1 MNMPHTAVDIWLH
14 AASAA
19 DVSASL
25 ALYERLLQQDDFD
38 IILSCGDDIMLEH
51 LGIAG
56 DDYFGRIPEQWT
68 AQKLVRDHTPKT
80 LIWIGDKI
88 NANTILAVRTKL
100 NQMFL
105 ANITADAVPQRRIKF
120 IPMPLERALRSF
132 TDVFCADAKAAARLH
147 MLNIPDECIHPVGR
161 LQSQTSVPPLLG
173 DPDEFNDLKGRPM
186 WSAVSVQRDELAAVL
201 NAHRLIMRESHRS
214 LLLLSP
220 ASANDEDHFWE
231 ACQEYGLTTARRL
244 NDDMPES
251 RTQVFLADSNDEMA
265 RWLSLSPVAFLG
277 GSLVIGGKGS
287 NPLPAAS
294 LGCAILY
301 GPNIKNHLNAYSN
314 LAGVG
319 AARIIQDGQ
328 SLASAVLQSSAP
340 EQAAKMGC
348 AAWEFVTRGAEATE
362 AIYATLTR
370 NLRGEP

>member
-68 AQKLVRDHTPKT
+68 AQKLVRDHTPRT

-319 AARIIQDGQ
+319 AARIIQDGH

>member
-38 IILSCGDDIMLEH
+38 IILSCGDDVMLEH

-100 NQMFL
+100 KQMFL
-105 ANITADAVPQRRIKF
+105 ANITADAIPQRRIKF

-186 WSAVSVQRDELAAVL
+186 WSAVSVHRDELAAVL

-319 AARIIQDGQ
+319 AARIIQDGH

>member
-38 IILSCGDDIMLEH
+38 IILSCGDDVMLEH

-186 WSAVSVQRDELAAVL
+186 WSAVSVHRDELAAVL

-251 RTQVFLADSNDEMA
+251 RAQVFLADSNDEMA

-319 AARIIQDGQ
+319 AARIIQDGH

>member
-88 NANTILAVRTKL
+88 NANTILAVKTKL

-105 ANITADAVPQRRIKF
+105 ANITADALPQRRIKF

-319 AARIIQDGQ
+319 AARIIQDGH

>member
-251 RTQVFLADSNDEMA
+251 RAQVFLADSNDEMA

-277 GSLVIGGKGS
+277 GSLVIGGQGS

-319 AARIIQDGQ
+319 AARIIQDGH

>member
-38 IILSCGDDIMLEH
+38 IILSCGDDVMLEH

-319 AARIIQDGQ
+319 AARIIQDGH

>member
-186 WSAVSVQRDELAAVL
+186 WSAVSVQRDELAAVM

-319 AARIIQDGQ
+319 AARIIQDGH

>member
-319 AARIIQDGQ
+319 AARIIQDGH

>member
-251 RTQVFLADSNDEMA
+251 RAQVFLADSNDEMA

-319 AARIIQDGQ
+319 AARIIQDGH

>member
-1 MNMPHTAVDIWLH
+1 MTMPHNAVDIWLH

-19 DVSASL
+19 DISATL

-38 IILSCGDDIMLEH
+38 FVLSCGDDIVLDH
-51 LGIAG
+51 LGVAG

-68 AQKLVRDHTPKT
+68 AQKLVQDHSPKE
-80 LIWIGDKI
+80 LIWIGSKVH
-88 NANTILAVRTKL
+88 ANTILAVRSKL
-100 NQMFL
+100 DHMVL
-105 ANITADAVPQRRIKF
+105 AN
-120 IPMPLERALRSF
+120 
-132 TDVFCADAKAAARLH
+132 
-147 MLNIPDECIHPVGR
+147 PVGS
-161 LQSQTSVPPLLG
+161 LQSQTSVPALLG
-173 DPDEFNDLKGRPM
+173 DPEEFNDLKGRPM
-186 WSAVSVQRDELAAVL
+186 WTAVSVQREELAAVL

-214 LLLLSP
+214 FLLLSP
-220 ASANDEDHFWE
+220 SSAKDEEHFWQT
-231 ACQEYGLTTARRL
+231 CQDYGFTTARRL
-244 NDDMPES
+244 DDDMPEA

-277 GSLVIGGKGS
+277 GSLIGGGKEC

-301 GPNIKNHLNAYSN
+301 GPNIKNHLSAYGN

-319 AARIIQDGQ
+319 AARIIKDSD
-328 SLASAVLQSSAP
+328 SLASAVLHSSAP

-362 AIYATLTR
+362 AIYATITR
-370 NLRGEP
+370 NLKGEP

>member
-319 AARIIQDGQ
+319 AARIIQDGH

-362 AIYATLTR
+362 AIYATIKR
-370 NLRGEP
+370 NLKGEP

>member
-68 AQKLVRDHTPKT
+68 AQKLVRDHTPRT

-220 ASANDEDHFWE
+220 ASANYEDHFWE

-319 AARIIQDGQ
+319 AARIIQDGH

>member
-38 IILSCGDDIMLEH
+38 IILSCGDDVMLEH

-120 IPMPLERALRSF
+120 IPMPPGLA
-132 TDVFCADAKAAARLH
+132 TNPIAA
-147 MLNIPDECIHPVGR
+147 
-161 LQSQTSVPPLLG
+161 TVPP
-173 DPDEFNDLKGRPM
+173 
-186 WSAVSVQRDELAAVL
+186 
-201 NAHRLIMRESHRS
+201 
-214 LLLLSP
+214 
-220 ASANDEDHFWE
+220 
-231 ACQEYGLTTARRL
+231 
-244 NDDMPES
+244 
-251 RTQVFLADSNDEMA
+251 
-265 RWLSLSPVAFLG
+265 
-277 GSLVIGGKGS
+277 
-287 NPLPAAS
+287 
-294 LGCAILY
+294 
-301 GPNIKNHLNAYSN
+301 
-314 LAGVG
+314 
-319 AARIIQDGQ
+319 
-328 SLASAVLQSSAP
+328 
-340 EQAAKMGC
+340 
-348 AAWEFVTRGAEATE
+348 
-362 AIYATLTR
+362 
-370 NLRGEP
+370 

>member
-1 MNMPHTAVDIWLH
+1 MTMPHNAVDIWLH

-19 DVSASL
+19 DISASL

-38 IILSCGDDIMLEH
+38 IVLSCGDDIVLDH
-51 LGIAG
+51 LGVAG

-68 AQKLVRDHTPKT
+68 AQKLVRDHAPKA
-80 LIWIGDKI
+80 LIWIGSKVH
-88 NANTILAVRTKL
+88 ANTILAVRSKL
-100 NQMFL
+100 DHMIL
-105 ANITADAVPQRRIKF
+105 ANIDADAIPQRRIKF

-132 TDVFCADAKAAARLH
+132 SDIFCADGDTAAHLH
-147 MLNIPDECIHPVGR
+147 MLNISDARIHPVGS
-161 LQSQTSVPPLLG
+161 LQSQTSVPSLLG

-186 WSAVSVQRDELAAVL
+186 WSAVSVHREELAAIL

-220 ASANDEDHFWE
+220 SSARDEEHFWQT
-231 ACQEYGLTTARRL
+231 CQDYGLTTARRL
-244 NDDMPES
+244 DDNMPEA
-251 RTQVFLADSNDEMA
+251 RTQVFLADSNDEIA
-265 RWLSLSPVAFLG
+265 RWLSLAPLTFLG
-277 GSLVIGGKGS
+277 GSLISGGKGC

-301 GPNIKNHLNAYSN
+301 GPNIKNHLSAYSN

-319 AARIIQDGQ
+319 AARIIQDSD
-328 SLASAVLQSSAP
+328 SLASAVLHSSAP

-362 AIYATLTR
+362 AIYATITR
-370 NLRGEP
+370 NLKGEP

>member
-38 IILSCGDDIMLEH
+38 IILSCGDDVMLEH

-186 WSAVSVQRDELAAVL
+186 WSAVSVQRDELAAVM

-220 ASANDEDHFWE
+220 ASANDEDHFWRT
-231 ACQEYGLTTARRL
+231 CQEYGLTTARRL

-319 AARIIQDGQ
+319 AARIIQDGH

>member
-231 ACQEYGLTTARRL
+231 ACQVYGLTTARRL

-319 AARIIQDGQ
+319 AARIIQDGH

>member
-88 NANTILAVRTKL
+88 NANTILAVKTKL

-251 RTQVFLADSNDEMA
+251 RAQVFLADSNDEMA

-319 AARIIQDGQ
+319 AARIIQDGH

>member
-25 ALYERLLQQDDFD
+25 ALYERLLQQDNFD

-319 AARIIQDGQ
+319 AARIIQDGH

>member
-68 AQKLVRDHTPKT
+68 AQKLVRDHTPRT

-251 RTQVFLADSNDEMA
+251 RAQVFLADSNDEMA

-319 AARIIQDGQ
+319 AARIIQDGH

>member
-25 ALYERLLQQDDFD
+25 ALYERLLQQDNFD

-51 LGIAG
+51 LGNAG

-120 IPMPLERALRSF
+120 ISMPLERALRSF

-319 AARIIQDGQ
+319 AARIIQDGH

>member
-100 NQMFL
+100 NQLFL

-214 LLLLSP
+214 LVLLSP

-231 ACQEYGLTTARRL
+231 TCQEYGLTTARRL

-251 RTQVFLADSNDEMA
+251 RAQVFLADSNDEMA

-319 AARIIQDGQ
+319 AARIIQDGH

>member
-277 GSLVIGGKGS
+277 GSLLIGGKGS

-319 AARIIQDGQ
+319 AARIIQDGH

>member
-220 ASANDEDHFWE
+220 ASANYEDHFWE

-319 AARIIQDGQ
+319 AARIIQDGH